1 MKRLFLS
8 DLHIADGSSKDDF
21 EFDIEL
27 ANLLE
32 DFSYQPNVEL
42 IIVGDGLEILESQV
56 VKELGLLPFEQL
68 IDRIDETVI
77 DDIFDRH
84 PIVLEALRRFSKHH
98 RIVYVVGN
106 HDYYLLR
113 NKKLAERL
121 RELINIDI
129 VPYYY
134 IPEIGILAMHGNQ
147 FDVINKFG
155 YDNKNKVLVPPLG
168 DYIARYMMFFFDER
182 VNSLVPEEIIRD
194 YDNVRPALDVF
205 HWFKWAVDFYEVSFD
220 VLELWISTFLKM
232 MRTADARFWMKK
244 NFPVLSCMSRLFLNK
259 VGGMKIGSALV
270 RITMNLRN
278 ARNTDYLYKVAKHLL
293 LGKKKLRRED
303 LLGYE
308 DGPVEFEK
316 LNGVVFGHI
325 HHNTLRI
332 IPCNGSNKFYVNCG
346 TWRPVVEKIDRK
358 KKYGFH
364 KKAELFYAIIMDD
377 KGSDLEI
384 ITNTTNKL
392 IKNKLM

>member
-21 EFDIEL
+21 EFDVEL
-27 ANLLE
+27 TNLLN
-32 DFSYQPNVEL
+32 DFADESKVEL
-42 IIVGDGLEILESQV
+42 IVVGDGFEILESQV

-68 IDRIDETVI
+68 VDRIDETVI
-77 DDIFDRH
+77 EDIFGEH
-84 PIVLEALRRFSKHH
+84 PIVFETLRRFAKRH
-98 RIVYVVGN
+98 RVVYIVGN
-106 HDYYLLR
+106 HDYYLLK
-113 NKKLAERL
+113 NKKLNEKL
-121 RELINIDI
+121 KELMNIEI

-155 YDNKNKVLVPPLG
+155 YDRKSGTLVPPLG

-182 VNSLVPEEIIRD
+182 VKSMVPENVLRD

-205 HWFKWAVDFYEVSFD
+205 HWFKWAVDTYEVSFD

-244 NFPVLSCMSRLFLNK
+244 NFPVMSCMSKLFLNK
-259 VGGMKIGSALV
+259 VGGMKLGSILV
-270 RITMNLRN
+270 RLAMKVRSL
-278 ARNTDYLYKVAKHLL
+278 RNTDYLYKTARQLL
-293 LGKKKLRRED
+293 LGRRKLRRED

-308 DGPVEFEK
+308 DQMVEIGK
-316 LNGVVFGHI
+316 LNGVIFGHI
-325 HHNTLRI
+325 HHNTFRI

-346 TWRPVVEKIDRK
+346 SWRPVVEKVNGKR
-358 KKYGFH
+358 KYGFH
-364 KKAELFYAIIMDD
+364 KKAELFYAVIIDH
-377 KGSDLEI
+377 GRSDLEI

-392 IKNKLM
+392 IKHRLM